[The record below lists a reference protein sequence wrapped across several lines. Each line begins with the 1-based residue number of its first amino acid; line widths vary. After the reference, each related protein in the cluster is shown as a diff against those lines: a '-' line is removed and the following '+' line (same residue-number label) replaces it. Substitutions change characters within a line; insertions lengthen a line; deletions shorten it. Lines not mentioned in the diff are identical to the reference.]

1 MSSIAYRA
9 FRRGSDDLRRQIEV
23 AAAASW
29 EALVEVH
36 TGHALRFVALMAAHM
51 DFSDAADRYLDE
63 LDIREPMGS
72 AIRSRVLVALEHA
85 VQDDPER
92 PSLQAYGAPTAGE
105 GEEAPEEGERGLR
118 RFRPDVLMKGLARKV
133 RETEALDEWVSLAV
147 ARAEEGAIKA
157 HVDNAVLFTALLRQH
172 APMDE
177 AVDDYLELMR
187 VGGGRA
193 QSIHQRTMA
202 RLAELHLPKS
212 APAPGEKEESGDAD
226 STG

>member
-1 MSSIAYRA
+1 MNSMAYRA
-9 FRRGSDDLRRQIEV
+9 FRRGSDDLRRQLEV
-23 AAAASW
+23 AAATSW

-51 DFSDAADRYLDE
+51 DFSDAVDRYLDE

-72 AIRSRVLVALEHA
+72 AVRSRVLVALEHA
-85 VQDDPER
+85 VEEDPDR
-92 PSLQAYGAPTAGE
+92 PSLRAYGGPAPPEQE
-105 GEEAPEEGERGLR
+105 GQAENERGLR

-157 HVDNAVLFTALLRQH
+157 HVDNAVVFTALLREH

-187 VGGGRA
+187 VGGARA

-202 RLAELHLPKS
+202 RLAELHLP
-212 APAPGEKEESGDAD
+212 GSGSGRGVEGKANAD
-226 STG
+226 PTG